1 MKLQLHLGGYSD
13 ALSILE
19 QANGVAISYQAVLL
33 ALTSARSQAVKIP
46 HTKDTPTAMRSKA
59 GIITLQVLGR
69 RIFLLRKAN
78 RICRERPG
86 AVYS

>member
-1 MKLQLHLGGYSD
+1 MKLQLPLGGYND

-19 QANGVAISYQAVLL
+19 KASGVAISYQAVLL
-33 ALTSARSQAVKIP
+33 VLTSARSQAVK
-46 HTKDTPTAMRSKA
+46 TQRRKDTPTAMRSKA
-59 GIITLQVLGR
+59 GILTVQVLGSR
-69 RIFLLRKAN
+69 SFLLRKAN